1 MQHYAKKRCVMNMYD
16 LLQEE
21 NQRFW
26 ELLDLDQILLDT
38 QNLTIE
44 NEIESY
50 AVEELEAA

>member
-1 MQHYAKKRCVMNMYD
+1 MNMYD

-26 ELLDLDQILLDT
+26 ELLDLDKVLLDA

-44 NEIESY
+44 NEMEDY

>member
-1 MQHYAKKRCVMNMYD
+1 MNMYD